1 MLLDKGASPK
11 PGLGYISK
19 KVKMTELHW
28 AAFQGGEEVVRAL
41 LDAGAEMSMD
51 RYDNTPVDIA
61 GYTGQKDVV
70 RAFCE
75 DLVRDL
81 ADEKPVIC

>member
-1 MLLDKGASPK
+1 MLLNKGASPK
-11 PGLGYISK
+11 LGSNYTSK

-28 AAFQGGEEVVRAL
+28 AAFQGGKDVVREL
-41 LDAGAEMSMD
+41 LNAGAELSLD

-61 GYTGQKDVV
+61 GYTGQVDVV
-70 RAFCE
+70 RAFCD

-81 ADEKPVIC
+81 AQEKPTVC